1 MPDQNPPANAQYH
14 LQSVRDAARQLDI
27 GVLLFVASVNAGDFG
42 PVRILRLGRRQFIVA
57 RTLLDF
63 LQPRVTSPCAQ
74 TVATGAPAEVDLFA
88 PVPVLAHASNR

>member
-63 LQPRVTSPCAQ
+63 LQQRSAPSAMGRA
-74 TVATGAPAEVDLFA
+74 TVEVDLFA
-88 PVPVLAHASNR
+88 AETAPQ